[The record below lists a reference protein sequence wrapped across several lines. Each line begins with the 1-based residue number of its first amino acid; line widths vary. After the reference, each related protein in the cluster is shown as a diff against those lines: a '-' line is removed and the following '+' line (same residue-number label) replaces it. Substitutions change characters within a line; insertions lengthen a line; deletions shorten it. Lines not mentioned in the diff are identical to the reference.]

1 MRIFI
6 LTFLL
11 LCMNTVFPSGRI
23 IDIYIIGGQSNATGQ
38 AIMRNIPQSF
48 KKDSTVNI
56 FYSRYLNRGK
66 GGECWQNLCQAS
78 DSEDKFGV
86 ELSLGTKLKEFFPE
100 KEIALIKH
108 SLSGS
113 NLYDQWNPG
122 NRKNERQG
130 DEYRKWI
137 YTVNLALSQLRKMGY
152 KPILRA
158 MVWQQGE
165 ADARDWAGMKNSM
178 EYGKNLRNF
187 ITQVRKDLNSP
198 DLLFVYGKVI
208 PIAAK
213 RFPGRDLIR
222 QAQYDI
228 SEASKSSLSVKNT
241 ILIETDDLQMLS
253 SDFRSPAP
261 KDDVHLGTYGI
272 LELGERFAKAIYK
285 HQTNKLK

>member
-11 LCMNTVFPSGRI
+11 LCMNTVFPSERI

-48 KKDSTVNI
+48 KKDTTVNI

-78 DSEDKFGV
+78 DAEDKFGV

-137 YTVNLALSQLRKMGY
+137 NTVNLALSQLRKMGY

-285 HQTNKLK
+285 HQTKK